1 MHVALDWLHPRQ
13 SAGVWN
19 RPSWTGESACVVMV
33 PRPVRSLV
41 LVQVCELVIKPVH
54 VRLLVRVRV

>member
-1 MHVALDWLHPRQ
+1 MHAAFDWLHPHQ

-19 RPSWTGESACVVMV
+19 RPSWTGKSASVVMV

-41 LVQVCELVIKPVH
+41 RVLVCKLVQVPVQ
-54 VRLLVRVRV
+54 V

>member
-1 MHVALDWLHPRQ
+1 MHAALDWLHPHQ

-19 RPSWTGESACVVMV
+19 RPSWTGKTASVVMV

-41 LVQVCELVIKPVH
+41 KVLVCKLVLVPVH
-54 VRLLVRVRV
+54 VRVRVQVQV